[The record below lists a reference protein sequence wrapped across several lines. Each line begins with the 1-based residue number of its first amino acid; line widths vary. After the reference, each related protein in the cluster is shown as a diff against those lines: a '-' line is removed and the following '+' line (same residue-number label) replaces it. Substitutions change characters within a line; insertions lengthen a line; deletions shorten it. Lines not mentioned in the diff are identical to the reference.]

1 MKILIDNGHG
11 RETAG
16 KRSPDGRLLEWSYNR
31 EIARR
36 VVAGL
41 SSLGLDA
48 ELLVP
53 EDEDISLYERCR
65 RVNQLCLQLGK
76 RNVCLVSIHVNA
88 AGHGD
93 KWYNAEGWCCYTTPG
108 QTAGDVLANYL
119 CQAAL
124 QNLPG
129 HRMRFDYTDG
139 DADQEAA
146 FYILRR
152 TACASCLTENGFM
165 DCVRSCDF
173 LLSDEGK
180 QAIVDLH
187 VQGINEYVLCQ
198 STD

>member
-65 RVNQLCLQLGK
+65 RVNRLCLQLGK

-88 AGHGD
+88 AGRGD

-146 FYILRR
+146 FYILRH

-187 VQGINEYVLCQ
+187 VQGIQEYVQ
-198 STD
+198 NQTTD